1 MNAPS
6 DGEPVEDSAGS
17 SENTATPQWSSEKPR
32 TRIEAAAAVDPEP
45 AAATVECGLILRSR
59 YVLEEVIG
67 RGGTAIVFR
76 ARDLHREST
85 EDAAAGLVAVKLL
98 RTEWRSDAL
107 AIERLRREFRQM
119 QCLSHPGIVRVFD
132 LDCDDEVWFMTME
145 LVLGSTAKA
154 WMQQPRERPDAL
166 RVIGA
171 CCEALEHAH
180 SLGFLHG
187 DLKPSNVMMAED
199 GAVKLIDFGSA
210 PSPGAR
216 VAAPAGCMLTGTPLY
231 ASPQI
236 LAGKIGER
244 RDDVFSLACLA
255 YGILS
260 AGRHPFGRRPSLED
274 GRAKSAP
281 NPVSSIPAGL
291 FEVIERGLSA
301 ERHERPAS
309 AGEFLRQL
317 IEAARHSQPDARRA
331 GILSR
336 ANTELIRTRDS
347 VLQLSNA
354 TALPP
359 PLGGRALRIHRGWRL
374 AGLATVAIAIV
385 GAAVLI
391 GPRAARE
398 THASLASG
406 ALASGSAVAQ
416 AATLAVIAPEAEAAP
431 HDFGM
436 ISFESSIVH
445 ASAEQPLVAVSVKR
459 LRGTRSS
466 GAFVWRVEGGTAY
479 PGVDYQRMQPQLV
492 RFAEGQTVRTLFI
505 PLINSRGASS
515 YRERSFTVELH
526 PVAGGPAL
534 GPVNRVTVT
543 IDPPA
548 NANHLAVYQARTEP

>member
-6 DGEPVEDSAGS
+6 DGEPVEGSAGS
-17 SENTATPQWSSEKPR
+17 SENTATPQWSSDNPR
-32 TRIEAAAAVDPEP
+32 TPSETVAAVEP
-45 AAATVECGLILRSR
+45 AATAPTIECGLILRSR

-76 ARDLHREST
+76 ARDLHRESA
-85 EDAAAGLVAVKLL
+85 EDAAAGMVAVKML

-107 AIERLRREFRQM
+107 AVERLRREFRQM

-132 LDCDDEVWFMTME
+132 LDCDDDVWFMTME
-145 LVLGSTAKA
+145 LVVGSTAKD
-154 WMQQPRERPDAL
+154 WMQQPRERADAL

-171 CCEALEHAH
+171 CCDALEHAH

-187 DLKPSNVMMAED
+187 DLKPSNVMLADD

-216 VAAPAGCMLTGTPLY
+216 VAAAANCPLTGTPLY

-236 LAGKIGER
+236 LAGKVGEI

-255 YGILS
+255 YGMLS

-301 ERHERPAS
+301 ERRERAAS
-309 AGEFLRQL
+309 AREFLRNL
-317 IEAARHSQPDARRA
+317 IEADGHPQGDARHAA
-331 GILSR
+331 GIMAR
-336 ANTELIRTRDS
+336 ANVELVRT
-347 VLQLSNA
+347 A
-354 TALPP
+354 APLPLL
-359 PLGGRALRIHRGWRL
+359 LGRGGGIRIHHSWRP
-374 AGLATVAIAIV
+374 AGMATLAIAIAGV
-385 GAAVLI
+385 AVLLRPEAI
-391 GPRAARE
+391 RE
-398 THASLASG
+398 TYSSVTSG
-406 ALASGSAVAQ
+406 AVASGSAVAQ
-416 AATLAVIAPEAEAAP
+416 AVTTAVAAPEAEPAS

-436 ISFESSIVH
+436 ISFEASTVH

-479 PGVDYQRMQPQLV
+479 PGVDYQRLQPQLV

-505 PLINSRGASS
+505 PLINSRGTSS
-515 YRERSFTVELH
+515 YRERSFTVELQ
-526 PVAGGPAL
+526 PVAGGPTL
-534 GPVNRVTVT
+534 GPVDRVTVT

-548 NANHLAVYQARTEP
+548 SASHLAVYQARTEP